1 MTNSSH
7 GNIDLTNISPLPSS
21 LPPNRFH
28 KTATTTTSPKTRLV
42 GKHQQQKRKGKGS
55 DKRRKKKTKNL
66 HEEEEEVAIVG
77 GGGGRFTDGPKGCA
91 IRGYKEEELLLDC
104 RRLYLAAS

>member
-28 KTATTTTSPKTRLV
+28 KTATTTTPPKTRLV
-42 GKHQQQKRKGKGS
+42 GSTSSKREKEKEAVKEGKRKRKTYMR
-55 DKRRKKKTKNL
+55 KRRRWRSWEEAAVDSQTGQKVARYGGTRKKSYCWT
-66 HEEEEEVAIVG
+66 ADDY
-77 GGGGRFTDGPKGCA
+77 T
-91 IRGYKEEELLLDC
+91 
-104 RRLYLAAS
+104 

>member
-7 GNIDLTNISPLPSS
+7 GNIDSTNISPLPSS

-42 GKHQQQKRKGKGS
+42 GSNSSKRGKEKEVVKEGKRKRKTYMR
-55 DKRRKKKTKNL
+55 KRR
-66 HEEEEEVAIVG
+66 
-77 GGGGRFTDGPKGCA
+77 RW
-91 IRGYKEEELLLDC
+91 
-104 RRLYLAAS
+104 